1 MKEDLMQAL
10 IKIYTL
16 NTIRIAALLMLLIM
30 PVTVGYHFIDTME
43 IYQISEN
50 PDFANVTVV
59 LLIIYFL
66 TIAIFHQKLVGPFQD
81 MILLK
86 YAVVIAVLFWIFYDL
101 YMISQ
106 YQAVYFAYQDLIVP
120 RAIVWRD
127 VDILPLYAQYPD
139 AKVGFMLILS
149 ALRGMVLIVFASNLM
164 RSKNEVLTKKKTAR
178 RKVSGKSIDELKAN
192 LHPSII
198 EKYKNTKIKD

>member
-1 MKEDLMQAL
+1 MQAL